1 MSIEKYAMKSN
12 ATQRSTLF
20 EHASRAETI
29 IITDNTR
36 KPVIGKIILFS
47 FLHRAFTAV
56 AVIANLHAAIGRI
69 SLGLAEDKIG
79 ITFVPLAAI
88 ITNIGTLKRFHRCLL
103 NP

>member
-1 MSIEKYAMKSN
+1 M
-12 ATQRSTLF
+12 
-20 EHASRAETI
+20 I

-36 KPVIGKIILFS
+36 KPAIEKIILFS

-56 AVIANLHAAIGRI
+56 AVIANLHATIGRI

-79 ITFVPLAAI
+79 ITFVPFAAI

>member
-1 MSIEKYAMKSN
+1 MLSG
-12 ATQRSTLF
+12 
-20 EHASRAETI
+20 HASRAEMIT
-29 IITDNTR
+29 ITDATR
-36 KPVIGKIILFS
+36 KPATREIREIILFS
-47 FLHRAFTAV
+47 FLYRAFTAV
-56 AVIANLHAAIGRI
+56 TVIANLHAAIGRI